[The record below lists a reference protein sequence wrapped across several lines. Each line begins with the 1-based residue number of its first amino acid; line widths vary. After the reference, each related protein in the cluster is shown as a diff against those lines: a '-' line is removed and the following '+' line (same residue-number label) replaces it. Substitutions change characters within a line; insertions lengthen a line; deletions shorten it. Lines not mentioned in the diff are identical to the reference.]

1 MATKAIEQVETQKGT
16 RYKAR
21 VRVTS
26 CGKTLG
32 QCCKTFDTYKE
43 ADRWATKAAQIA
55 DREGVAGLQR
65 AKKMKTLLIGDVIE
79 MVLNKE
85 PTSSHLGRSKK
96 ANLKMLLNY
105 PIAKLPVDALT
116 AQSLY
121 EHCKLRCETV
131 QPQTVSH
138 DLSNL
143 CTALKDANTFYGI
156 STDCTAFDSARSS
169 LQRHGYIARSAERSR
184 RLKSGEFEQISDALE
199 AVNNDSKQH
208 MPLKDIMG
216 IAVDLGLRLGEISKL
231 RRSDICKETRKI
243 TVRDRKHPMKN
254 KRHTDTLDLSDNL
267 LELLLNQPER
277 EDGLLFPYSTNAI
290 GNRWRK
296 LIKALG
302 IDDLRF
308 HDLRTEAACRMF
320 ESGLSIVEVSKIT
333 GHRDLN
339 ILNNNYLPLCVTMPE
354 AA

>member
-1 MATKAIEQVETQKGT
+1 MATKAIEPVHTQKGT

-32 QCCKTFDTYKE
+32 QCCKTFDSYQE
-43 ADRWATKAAQIA
+43 ADKWATKVAQIA

-65 AKKMKTLLIGDVIE
+65 VKQTKTLRIGDVIE
-79 MVLNKE
+79 MILNKE
-85 PTSSHLGRSKK
+85 PTSSHLGRSKR

-121 EHCKLRCETV
+121 EHCKTRCETV

-138 DLSNL
+138 DISNL
-143 CTALKDANTFYGI
+143 CTALKDANTFYGVR
-156 STDCTAFDSARSS
+156 TDCTVFDSARSS
-169 LQRHGYIARSAERSR
+169 LQRHGLIARSAERSR
-184 RLKSGEFEQISDALE
+184 RFESGEYEQISNILKAE
-199 AVNNDSKQH
+199 QSDSEDH
-208 MPLKDIMG
+208 MQLHDIVEIG
-216 IAVDLGLRLGEISKL
+216 LDLGLRLGEIVEL
-231 RRSDICKETRKI
+231 RRSDICENTRRLI
-243 TVRDRKHPMKN
+243 VRNRKHPKRN
-254 KRHTDTLDLSDNL
+254 KRHTDTIVLSDKL
-267 LELLLNQPER
+267 LELLHKQPFR
-277 EDGLLFPYSTNAI
+277 EDGLLFPYKASAI
-290 GNRWRK
+290 SDKWRK
-296 LIKALG
+296 LTRSVG

-308 HDLRTEAACRMF
+308 HDLRTEAACRMI
-320 ESGLSIVEVSKIT
+320 ESGMTIVEVSKVT

-339 ILNNNYLPLCVTMPE
+339 ILNNHYLPLCVDIPR

>member
-1 MATKAIEQVETQKGT
+1 MATKAIEQVNTQKGT

-43 ADRWATKAAQIA
+43 AERWATKAAQIA

-121 EHCKLRCETV
+121 EHCKLRCQTV

-184 RLKSGEFEQISDALE
+184 RLESDEFDQISDALE
-199 AVNNDSKQH
+199 AVNTNSKQH
-208 MPLKDIMG
+208 MPLRDIMEV
-216 IAVDLGLRLGEISKL
+216 AVDLGLRLGEISKL
-231 RRSDICKETRKI
+231 RRSDICKKTRKL
-243 TVRDRKHPMKN
+243 TVRDRKHPKKN
-254 KRHTDTLDLSDNL
+254 KRHTDTLDLSVKL
-267 LELLLNQPER
+267 LKLLTKQPER
-277 EDGLLFPYSTNAI
+277 EDELLFPYSTNAI
-290 GNRWRK
+290 GDKWRK
-296 LIKALG
+296 LTKALG
-302 IDDLRF
+302 IDDLHF
-308 HDLRTEAACRMF
+308 HDLRTEAACRMI
-320 ESGLSIVEVSKIT
+320 ESGMSIVEVSKVT

-339 ILNNNYLPLCVTMPE
+339 ILNNHYLPLCVEIPK